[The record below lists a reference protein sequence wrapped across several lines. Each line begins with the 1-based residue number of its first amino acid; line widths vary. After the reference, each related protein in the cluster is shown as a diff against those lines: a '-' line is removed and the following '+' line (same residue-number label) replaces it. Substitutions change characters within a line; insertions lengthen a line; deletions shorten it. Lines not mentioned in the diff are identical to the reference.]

1 MCGIAFIL
9 SKKNSEIPKNLS
21 EHFINYL
28 YDRGPDNQNY
38 YSKKNFSLIS
48 TRLSIID
55 TDKRSNQPLFSH
67 CENYIIIF
75 NGMIYNYRD
84 LKNNH
89 LKDFK
94 FISDSDTEVILNLY
108 IKYGNNCAKYL
119 DGMFSFIIYDK
130 KKNEFFIS
138 RDKTGIKPLY
148 YYSDDNYFIFSS
160 SFRSLLNFSKKNISN
175 KGLINYFNFGYS
187 LEPNTIIDD
196 IKIFPNSYFAE
207 IKKNKICFKKYF
219 ELKNLYFKENYSKKI
234 NLTKIEDKLLD
245 LIKKHTYSDVP
256 ICLFLSSGFDSNI
269 IASFCKKLNIK
280 IDTITL
286 SFERFRNTKD
296 DESIYVKQLN
306 KVYKFNNKVIYVKDD
321 ELLDLKKKF
330 DKIIDHPSTD
340 GFNTFL
346 ICHFAKKYGYKVAIS
361 GLGGDEIFNTY
372 GNLSKIRI
380 IKSISKITN
389 FFYFTKIIKF
399 FLTKINLNKK
409 LQNIFQKDLRDLSL
423 YIFSRSLFI
432 ENEINSIIK
441 NNLNIDVP
449 HFVDNEN
456 LHSEYHVK
464 EKLIEKKISYYESNI
479 YMKNQ
484 LLRDSDWAS
493 MSKSIELR
501 VPFANSEIIDY
512 FSKYINNKKTR
523 ERILKN
529 TNKQIYNIIKN
540 KPKTGFSIPIDVLTK
555 EIQTNQNPYR
565 NFSIE
570 IIKQFLNQN
579 LNESY

>member
-1 MCGIAFIL
+1 M
-9 SKKNSEIPKNLS
+9 
-21 EHFINYL
+21 
-28 YDRGPDNQNY
+28 
-38 YSKKNFSLIS
+38 
-48 TRLSIID
+48 
-55 TDKRSNQPLFSH
+55 
-67 CENYIIIF
+67 
-75 NGMIYNYRD
+75 
-84 LKNNH
+84 
-89 LKDFK
+89 
-94 FISDSDTEVILNLY
+94 
-108 IKYGNNCAKYL
+108 
-119 DGMFSFIIYDK
+119 
-130 KKNEFFIS
+130 
-138 RDKTGIKPLY
+138 
-148 YYSDDNYFIFSS
+148 
-160 SFRSLLNFSKKNISN
+160 
-175 KGLINYFNFGYS
+175 
-187 LEPNTIIDD
+187 
-196 IKIFPNSYFAE
+196 
-207 IKKNKICFKKYF
+207 
-219 ELKNLYFKENYSKKI
+219 
-234 NLTKIEDKLLD
+234 D
-245 LIKKHTYSDVP
+245 LI
-256 ICLFLSSGFDSNI
+256 L
-269 IASFCKKLNIK
+269 
-280 IDTITL
+280 
-286 SFERFRNTKD
+286 
-296 DESIYVKQLN
+296 
-306 KVYKFNNKVIYVKDD
+306 
-321 ELLDLKKKF
+321 
-330 DKIIDHPSTD
+330 
-340 GFNTFL
+340 L

-432 ENEINSIIK
+432 DNEINFIIK

-540 KPKTGFSIPIDVLTK
+540 KPKIGFLYLSM
-555 EIQTNQNPYR
+555 Y
-565 NFSIE
+565 
-570 IIKQFLNQN
+570 
-579 LNESY
+579 